1 MISEAHCI
9 DCLDFMKQQPDKR
22 FDLVVADPPYG
33 DPNNIIGGGTIRREV
48 REVFRG
54 IALQGDGE
62 QDTTIKNTPPHYGN
76 RMEQVSRRNMGRA
89 IPTTRSRGSFRTYM
103 GRGSEAGVL
112 R

>member
-9 DCLDFMKQQPDKR
+9 DCLEFMKQQPDKR

-33 DPNNIIGGGTIRREV
+33 DPNNIIGGGYDSEGGSRDISWNRLAGGRRTRYYHQEY
-48 REVFRG
+48 
-54 IALQGDGE
+54 
-62 QDTTIKNTPPHYGN
+62 PPHYGK
-76 RMEQVSRRNMGRA
+76 RMEQVPRRNVGRE
-89 IPTTRSRGSFRTYM
+89 IPTTRSRGSFRAYM

>member
-33 DPNNIIGGGTIRREV
+33 DPNNIIGGGV
-48 REVFRG
+48 RFGGWFERYFVESPCRG
-54 IALQGDGE
+54 TEGE
-62 QDTTIKNTPPHYGN
+62 ILPSRIPPPHYGN
-76 RMEQVSRRNMGRA
+76 RMEQVSRRNMGRE
-89 IPTTRSRGSFRTYM
+89 IPTTRSRGSFRAYM

-112 R
+112 